1 VHGGLVLED
10 VEADAGDGVGG
21 EGGDEGGFVDDGAA
35 GCVDEG
41 GGGFHERELRGGE
54 EVVGRVLRGG
64 GRGGVLVS
72 LRVFWGGWWLE
83 EGSGCWGGKETY
95 I

>member
-1 VHGGLVLED
+1 MHGGLVLED
-10 VEADAGDGVGG
+10 VEAEAGDGVGG

-54 EVVGRVLRGG
+54 EVVGRGLRGG
-64 GRGGVLVS
+64 GFG
-72 LRVFWGGWWLE
+72 
-83 EGSGCWGGKETY
+83 
-95 I
+95 

>member
-10 VEADAGDGVGG
+10 VEADAGDCVGG

-64 GRGGVLVS
+64 EMGG
-72 LRVFWGGWWLE
+72 FG
-83 EGSGCWGGKETY
+83 
-95 I
+95 

>member
-1 VHGGLVLED
+1 MRQQQHPRVGDQARVHGGLVLED
-10 VEADAGDGVGG
+10 VEADAGDCVGG

-35 GCVDEG
+35 RRVDEG

-64 GRGGVLVS
+64 EGVG
-72 LRVFWGGWWLE
+72 FG
-83 EGSGCWGGKETY
+83 
-95 I
+95 